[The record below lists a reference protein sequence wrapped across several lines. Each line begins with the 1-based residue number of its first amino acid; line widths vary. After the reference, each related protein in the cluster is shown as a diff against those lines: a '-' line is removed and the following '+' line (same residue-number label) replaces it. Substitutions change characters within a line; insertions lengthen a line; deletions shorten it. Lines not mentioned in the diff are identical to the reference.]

1 LKEEHLDYTEYQ
13 DFDDASEQLAHWLEV
28 EYMTE
33 RIHSALGYLTPAEF
47 EAMAGVS
54 QLDPLLNPA

>member
-1 LKEEHLDYTEYQ
+1 M
-13 DFDDASEQLAHWLEV
+13 QLAHWLEV

-47 EAMAGVS
+47 KARLAS
-54 QLDPLLNPA
+54 PQPDPLLMHA